1 MEEFSNPVYKV
12 DVLKVEFPVVAGA
25 PEWSDA
31 EAREW
36 YRAADGAA
44 GAVPYIYLSAGVD
57 ISQFVNSLDLATA
70 AGARFSG
77 VLCGRATWQQGAA
90 AYARGGRR
98 ALDAWLAV
106 NGVANL
112 ERINRCLESAT
123 PWETRAATVR

>member
-1 MEEFSNPVYKV
+1 MEEFSDPVYKV

-44 GAVPYIYLSAGVD
+44 GAVPYIYLSAGVN
-57 ISQFVNSLDLATA
+57 ISQFVDSLGLAAA

-77 VLCGRATWQQGAA
+77 VLCGRATWQEGAT
-90 AYARGGRR
+90 AYARGGRL

-112 ERINRCLESAT
+112 ERINRRLESAT
-123 PWETRAATVR
+123 PWESKSVTIR